1 MDKVLVRA
9 AVGELFNSGEK
20 IISTVHCNENQ
31 NSDTTIKP
39 AKDWVTLEQMN
50 QMDFSFK
57 DNVFHT
63 LFPSHSKFFYEFFRY

>member
-9 AVGELFNSGEK
+9 AVGELFNSGEN

-39 AKDWVTLEQMN
+39 AKDLG
-50 QMDFSFK
+50 
-57 DNVFHT
+57 
-63 LFPSHSKFFYEFFRY
+63 